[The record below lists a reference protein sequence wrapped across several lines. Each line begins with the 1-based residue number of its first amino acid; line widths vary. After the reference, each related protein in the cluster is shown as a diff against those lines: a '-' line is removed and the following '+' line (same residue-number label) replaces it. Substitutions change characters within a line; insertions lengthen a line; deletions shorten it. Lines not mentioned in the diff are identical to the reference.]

1 MTNKQ
6 FKDKI
11 NEIKKDIENGKL
23 YLEKYS
29 KENFSEIY
37 QNNKP
42 KNLPKIIYKFC
53 NNSMGM
59 FRFELFLF
67 NSKGKYINIFI
78 GTNFNIVHREKPK
91 RDKRNRFRLV
101 NNEFKE
107 LLLEKIIYHKNLY
120 NLKILTDYKIYYT
133 DEEILNF
140 FDLNDLKD
148 FELILFK
155 LVKELILK
163 KELKELN

>member
-29 KENFSEIY
+29 KENFSEFY
-37 QNNKP
+37 QDKKP
-42 KNLPKIIYKFC
+42 KKLPKIIYRFL
-53 NNSMGM
+53 NNSFG
-59 FRFELFLF
+59 RFEMELMLF
-67 NSKGKYINIFI
+67 NSKGYYITIFI
-78 GTNFNIVHREKPK
+78 GTNFSITRRKK
-91 RDKRNRFRLV
+91 LKKDKRNRFREV
-101 NNEFKE
+101 DNEFRT
-107 LLLEKIIYHKNLY
+107 LLLEKTLYHKNLY
-120 NLKILTDYKIYYT
+120 KLEILTDYKLYHT
-133 DEEILNF
+133 KKDILNF
-140 FDLNDLKD
+140 FDLSDTKD
-148 FELILFK
+148 FELILLK